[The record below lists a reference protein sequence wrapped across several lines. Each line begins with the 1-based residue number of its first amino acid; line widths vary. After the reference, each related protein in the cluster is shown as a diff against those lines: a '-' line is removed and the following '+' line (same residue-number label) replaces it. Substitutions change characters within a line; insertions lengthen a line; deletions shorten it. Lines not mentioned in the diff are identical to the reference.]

1 MNNTG
6 KSVVTVKEN
15 AAIGEKYYYI
25 KHTSGLDIY
34 VVPKELSTYYAV
46 FGTKYGSVNN
56 KFRIKGE
63 NGYTEVPDGIAHF
76 LEHKMFENED
86 GVDTFSRFAA
96 TGASANAYT
105 SFFVTMYLFSC
116 TAYFDDS
123 LEILLDYVSKPY
135 FTEASVQ
142 KEQGII
148 AQEIR
153 MGDDNPGRALL
164 FGMLKAIYAN
174 HNARLEIA
182 GSVESIAKIDYK
194 LLYKCYETFYNLGN
208 MALCVCG
215 NVTPEQVIAVADKM
229 LKPRKTHEVENAP
242 FTEAPQVNKPRF
254 SRKMQVAKP
263 LFSIGVKDTAIS
275 GDPNERMKK
284 NAAMTVLENMLF
296 GGGSELFN
304 DLYKEGLISQNF
316 GAWHDHNRSMSI
328 LVVQGESAEPEKIFE
343 RFKEYIAAAKKNGL
357 SEEDFERCRR
367 VMYAGYI
374 KGFDSTDAIANRFLG
389 DFVFEGAD
397 MLDYADII
405 RSLDMDYTNKIFNE
419 LFDESH
425 YTLATI
431 MPLETAGKSTDTKII

>member
-1 MNNTG
+1 MSD
-6 KSVVTVKEN
+6 KITVKEN

-25 KHTSGLDIY
+25 KHKSGLDIY
-34 VVPKELSTYYAV
+34 VVPKQLSTYYAV

-63 NGYTEVPDGIAHF
+63 EEYTEVPDGIAHF

-86 GVDTFSRFAA
+86 GVDTFARFAE

-116 TAYFDDS
+116 TARFDES
-123 LEILLDYVSKPY
+123 LAILLDYVTAPY

-164 FGMLKAIYAN
+164 FGMLKAIYAS
-174 HNARLEIA
+174 HNARIEIA
-182 GSVESIAKIDYK
+182 GTVESIAKIDYK

-215 NVTPEQVIAVADKM
+215 DVTPEQVLAIADKT
-229 LKPRKTHEVENAP
+229 LKPQVTHEVENAP
-242 FTEAPQVNKPRF
+242 FEEAPAVAKHKF

-263 LFSIGVKDTAIS
+263 LFSIGVKDIEIS
-275 GDPNERMKK
+275 DNPVVRMKK
-284 NAAMTVLENMLF
+284 NAALTVLENMLF
-296 GGGSELFN
+296 GGGSDFFN

-316 GAWHDHNRSMSI
+316 GAWHDHNRSMSMFC
-328 LVVQGESAEPEKIFE
+328 VQGDSDKPEEIYS
-343 RFKEYIAAAKKNGL
+343 RFKAYITKVKAEGL

-374 KGFDSTDAIANRFLG
+374 KSFDSTEEIANNFLG
-389 DFVFEGAD
+389 NFVFEDAD
-397 MLDYADII
+397 MLDYAGVI
-405 RSLDMDYTNKIFNE
+405 RELDLAYTTEIFE
-419 LFDESH
+419 ALFDESH
-425 YTLATI
+425 YTLATV
-431 MPLETAGKSTDTKII
+431 MPLEENKTV